1 MQVDRNAYDN
11 IVMELVFYSKVVFSR
26 PHFLPLVIPIFFS
39 LLLLVGDIPFFKLR
53 VNSLTKHLTALDEAS
68 PNAVVIVLVA
78 IAPTIPT
85 PVIPGD

>member
-11 IVMELVFYSKVVFSR
+11 MVMEFVFYSEVSLSR
-26 PHFLPLVIPIFFS
+26 PHFLPLVIPTFFPF
-39 LLLLVGDIPFFKLR
+39 LFPYGDILFFKLR
-53 VNSLTKHLTALDEAS
+53 VNSLTKHLAALAEAS

-78 IAPTIPT
+78 IAPTIPS

>member
-1 MQVDRNAYDN
+1 MNGYDN
-11 IVMELVFYSKVVFSR
+11 VVMERLFYSKVVLSL
-26 PHFLPLVIPIFFS
+26 PHFLLLVIPIFFPFS
-39 LLLLVGDIPFFKLR
+39 LPSGDILFFKLR
-53 VNSLTKHLTALDEAS
+53 VNSLIKHLAALAEAS

>member
-11 IVMELVFYSKVVFSR
+11 IVMDRVFYSKVFISR
-26 PHFLPLVIPIFFS
+26 PHFLLLVIPIFFS
-39 LLLLVGDIPFFKLR
+39 FLLLTGDIPFFKLR

>member
-11 IVMELVFYSKVVFSR
+11 IVMDHVFYSKVVISR
-26 PHFLPLVIPIFFS
+26 PHFLLLVIPTFFPF
-39 LLLLVGDIPFFKLR
+39 LLPSGDIPFFKLC
-53 VNSLTKHLTALDEAS
+53 VNSLIKHLAALAEAS

-85 PVIPGD
+85 PAIPGD

>member
-1 MQVDRNAYDN
+1 MQVDRNTYYN
-11 IVMELVFYSKVVFSR
+11 IVTDRVFYPKVVISR
-26 PHFLPLVIPIFFS
+26 PHLFLLVIPIFFS
-39 LLLLVGDIPFFKLR
+39 HLLLPGDIPLFKLR
-53 VNSLTKHLTALDEAS
+53 VNSLTKHLAALDEAS

>member
-11 IVMELVFYSKVVFSR
+11 MVMERLFYSEIFISR
-26 PHFLPLVIPIFFS
+26 PHFLLLVISIFFPFIIPS
-39 LLLLVGDIPFFKLR
+39 GDTPFLKLR
-53 VNSLTKHLTALDEAS
+53 VNSLIKHLAALAEAS
-68 PNAVVIVLVA
+68 PNAVVMVLVA

>member
-11 IVMELVFYSKVVFSR
+11 IVTERVFYSKVVISR
-26 PHFLPLVIPIFFS
+26 LHFLLPAIPIFFPF
-39 LLLLVGDIPFFKLR
+39 LLPSGDIPFFKLR
-53 VNSLTKHLTALDEAS
+53 VNSLIKHLAALAEAS

-78 IAPTIPT
+78 IAPKIPT

>member
-1 MQVDRNAYDN
+1 MQVDRNAYDSM
-11 IVMELVFYSKVVFSR
+11 VMDLEFYSKVFISR
-26 PHFLPLVIPIFFS
+26 PHFFPLVIPIFFPF
-39 LLLLVGDIPFFKLR
+39 LFPYGDILFFKLR